1 MLNVSDAEIEFFK
14 SDVQKYT
21 TIEHQIKQIKT
32 QIKPLQDKLR
42 ELTKAKVE
50 KQQEVIQF
58 MATNELDACN
68 TDDATFEVKN
78 TKVTKPLSKGD
89 VYDRIYKFFCEEVTK
104 YNLKDPEEVSKKL
117 HDYIY
122 IEGREKAEKQ
132 SLKTK

>member
-1 MLNVSDAEIEFFK
+1 MLNVSDTEIEYFK
-14 SDVQKYT
+14 ADVQKYN
-21 TIEHQIKQIKT
+21 TIEHQIKQIKI
-32 QIKPLQDKLR
+32 QMKPLQDKLR
-42 ELTKAKVE
+42 ELTKARAE

-58 MATNELDACN
+58 MAANELDACN

-78 TKVTKPLSKGD
+78 SKVTKPISKGD

-104 YNLKDPEEVSKKL
+104 YNLKDPEEISKKL

-122 IEGREKAEKQ
+122 IEGREKTEKQ

>member
-1 MLNVSDAEIEFFK
+1 MLNVSDAEIDFFK
-14 SDVQKYT
+14 ADVQKYN
-21 TIEHQIKQIKT
+21 TIEQEIKSIKT
-32 QIKPLQDKLR
+32 QIKPLQEKLR
-42 ELTKAKVE
+42 ELTKARTE

-68 TDDATFEVKN
+68 TDDATFEVRN
-78 TKVTKPLSKGD
+78 TKVTKPISKGD

-104 YNLKDPEEVSKKL
+104 YNLKDQEQIAKKL

-122 IEGREKAEKQ
+122 VEGREKAEKQ

>member
-1 MLNVSDAEIEFFK
+1 MLNVSDAEIDFFK
-14 SDVQKYT
+14 SDVQKYNS
-21 TIEHQIKQIKT
+21 IEHQIKQIKT
-32 QIKPLQDKLR
+32 QMKPLQDKLR

-50 KQQEVIQF
+50 KQHEVIQF